1 MSFNFYTSASPLRA
15 TPTIAS
21 LKALLSLPAKRYYP
35 SARGLYTLSPKVARL
50 IAKGCPS
57 YRQRLT

>member
-50 IAKGCPS
+50 IAKG
-57 YRQRLT
+57 